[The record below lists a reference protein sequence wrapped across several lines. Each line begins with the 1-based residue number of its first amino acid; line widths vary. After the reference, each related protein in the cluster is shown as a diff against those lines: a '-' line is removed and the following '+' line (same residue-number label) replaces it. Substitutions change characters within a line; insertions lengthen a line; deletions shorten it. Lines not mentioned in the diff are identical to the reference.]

1 MSLTP
6 VGPFQLWYDLSHPQF
21 HMIHVGLRSPA
32 PQSQDI
38 NLGCYLSEVRMKGVN
53 CGHRCQVR
61 GKEEDPCPHT
71 TQVHSRMH
79 ARNHASARTHVH
91 TLISKHAHIGMHT
104 LTHMQ
109 HASTHTQLSWEAQ
122 YICTHAGAGA
132 RHARTQARTRQ
143 KGHKH
148 IYFTCTHTNTHQH
161 LDAHTRS
168 SACTAKGTHTLLE

>member
-109 HASTHTQLSWEAQ
+109 HASTHTQTELGS
-122 YICTHAGAGA
+122 TVHMHARRRRRSPRKNTGPHTPKSTQAHLLHVHA
-132 RHARTQARTRQ
+132 HKHTSAPRHA
-143 KGHKH
+143 
-148 IYFTCTHTNTHQH
+148 HTLISAHSKRH
-161 LDAHTRS
+161 AHTS
-168 SACTAKGTHTLLE
+168 